1 MRHTLKIK
9 FMSNR
14 SDFIFKTLQVLAWI
28 LFVGL
33 CIDAGG
39 VVSNTVYSIFINEGL
54 ANHFWNNNNL
64 SHLYSFNEATYV
76 TLTALMS
83 IVSILKAILFYVIV
97 KIFHDK
103 KLNFSDP
110 FKEAIRPY
118 ISKIAFLSFAI
129 GLFSFWGTNLS
140 EGVLNQN
147 IVLPTVQKLKLGGAD
162 VWIFMG
168 FILLIFAK
176 IFKKGIE
183 LQSEN
188 DLTV

>member
-1 MRHTLKIK
+1 
-9 FMSNR
+9 MSNR
-14 SDFIFKTLQVLAWI
+14 TDFVLTTLQVVAWI

-39 VVSNTVYSIFINEGL
+39 MLSNTLYSIFINESL
-54 ANHFWNNNNL
+54 ASHFWNNNNL
-64 SHLYSFNEATYV
+64 SQLLSFNQATYV
-76 TLTALMS
+76 TLTTLMS
-83 IVSILKAILFYVIV
+83 IVTILKAILFYIIV

-103 KLNFSDP
+103 KLNLSDP
-110 FKEAIRPY
+110 FKEAMSPF
-118 ISKIAFLSFAI
+118 ISNIAFVSLAI
-129 GLFSFWGTNLS
+129 GLFSLWGTNLS
-140 EGVLNQN
+140 DGVLNQN
-147 IVLPTVQKLKLGGAD
+147 IVLPSVQKLKLGGAD